1 MSTKNNKVLIADD
14 ESDILE
20 LLKYNFEK
28 EGYQIETAE
37 NGEVAIEKAKTF
49 NPDLIILDIM
59 MPVLDGIEACRLLR
73 EIEAFKNTFIIF
85 LTARSEEYSE
95 VAAFQNGAD
104 DYLVKP
110 IKPRA
115 LLSRVDAYFRR
126 SATKL
131 DNTTDSIKIKDL
143 TINRTSFQVS
153 IEDQDDIVLPKKEF
167 EVLYYLAKKAGRVFS
182 RDELLN
188 KIWGTDVA
196 VTPRTVDVHIRKIR
210 EKLGEKYI
218 KTIKGVGYKFD
229 TE

>member
-1 MSTKNNKVLIADD
+1 MSRENYKVLIADD
-14 ESDILE
+14 EPDILE
-20 LLKYNFEK
+20 LLKYNFESS
-28 EGYQIETAE
+28 GYVVETAK
-37 NGEVAIEKAKTF
+37 NGRLAIDLAQEF
-49 NPDLIILDIM
+49 LPDLIIFDIM
-59 MPVLDGIEACRLLR
+59 MPELDGIEACRLLR
-73 EIEAFKNTFIIF
+73 QNEKFKNTFIIF

-126 SATKL
+126 SAVKG
-131 DNTTDSIKIKDL
+131 DSTTDLINIKDL
-143 TINRTSFQVS
+143 IINRTSYQVS
-153 IEDQDDIVLPKKEF
+153 VEGIGAIVLPKKEF

-188 KIWGTDVA
+188 KIWGADVA

-210 EKLGEKYI
+210 EKIGEKYI

-229 TE
+229 AE

>member
-1 MSTKNNKVLIADD
+1 MSTKNNRVLIADD

>member
-1 MSTKNNKVLIADD
+1 MSITNNKVLIADD
-14 ESDILE
+14 EPDILE
-20 LLKYNFEK
+20 LLKYNFETA
-28 EGYQIETAE
+28 GYEIQTAT
-37 NGEVAIEKAKTF
+37 NGEIAIEIAQTF
-49 NPDLIILDIM
+49 KPDLIILDIM
-59 MPVLDGIEACRLLR
+59 MPVIDGIETCRLLR
-73 EIEAFKNTFIIF
+73 DNELFKNTFIIF

-126 SATKL
+126 SATKS
-131 DNTTDSIKIKDL
+131 DNTTDIINIKDL
-143 TINRTSFQVS
+143 SINRTSFQVS
-153 IEDQDDIVLPKKEF
+153 IEGKSDVVLPKKEF

-182 RDELLN
+182 REELLN